1 MSNSLVECVPNF
13 SEGRRQDVLDDIKGA
28 ISAVSGAYV
37 LDMHI
42 DADHNRSVITF
53 VGEPKAVEE
62 AAFQM
67 IKKASQLIDL
77 DKHNGEHPR
86 IGATDVVPFVPI
98 SNITMD
104 ECVAIAHRVGERVG
118 QELKIPVYF
127 YEAAALRPERKR
139 LELVRRGEYEGLKAE
154 VKSNPD
160 RVPDAGPAELGSAGA
175 TVIGAREFLVAY
187 NVNLTTDNEEIAT
200 KIARTVRHSSGGL
213 RFVKALG
220 MTVEGRAQVS
230 MNLTNFRKT
239 PLPLVVETIRREAER
254 YGVGIHNSELV
265 GLIPQA
271 AMVDTAV
278 WYTQMDLFSTDQV
291 LEGKMAQ
298 AIGES
303 GPVDF
308 IESLAAPTPTP
319 GGGSA
324 AAYAGAMAAG
334 LVSMVA
340 RLTIGKK
347 GYSDVEAAM
356 DMILE
361 ESEILRNDLTSGV
374 VEDSEAFDQVMAAYK
389 IPKSDPGRA
398 DAIQEATLL
407 AAQIPLAAAKKSS
420 RVAELALETAQSG
433 NKNAITDAGSA
444 VNLAI
449 ASVNSAAYNVRINL
463 ADLDDHKQKE
473 QILSE
478 LGEIEKGAQVSL
490 DKIKTILTDRG
501 GLFS

>member
-1 MSNSLVECVPNF
+1 
-13 SEGRRQDVLDDIKGA
+13 
-28 ISAVSGAYV
+28 
-37 LDMHI
+37 
-42 DADHNRSVITF
+42 
-53 VGEPKAVEE
+53 
-62 AAFQM
+62 
-67 IKKASQLIDL
+67 
-77 DKHNGEHPR
+77 
-86 IGATDVVPFVPI
+86 
-98 SNITMD
+98 
-104 ECVAIAHRVGERVG
+104 
-118 QELKIPVYF
+118 
-127 YEAAALRPERKR
+127 
-139 LELVRRGEYEGLKAE
+139 
-154 VKSNPD
+154 
-160 RVPDAGPAELGSAGA
+160 
-175 TVIGAREFLVAY
+175 
-187 NVNLTTDNEEIAT
+187 
-200 KIARTVRHSSGGL
+200 
-213 RFVKALG
+213 
-220 MTVEGRAQVS
+220 

-254 YGVGIHNSELV
+254 YGSGIYNSELV

-271 AMVDTAV
+271 AMVNTAV
-278 WYTQMDLFSTDQV
+278 WYTQMDLFSPDQV
-291 LEGKMAQ
+291 LEGKMAEM
-298 AIGES
+298 IGEKGS
-303 GPVDF
+303 ADF

-389 IPKSDPGRA
+389 IPNSDPGRA
-398 DAIQEATLL
+398 AAIQEATLL

-420 RVAELALETAQSG
+420 RVAELALETAASG

-444 VNLAI
+444 VNLAV

-463 ADLDDHKQKE
+463 ADLDDQKQKK

-478 LGEIEKGAQVSL
+478 LREIEEGALVTL
-490 DKIKTILTDRG
+490 DKIKTILTERG